1 MEYPSVTEVI
11 NMFVDFSMV
20 STMNFN
26 LSISRGNVVHKY
38 CLAIAKGL
46 TVPELNGEASGYIES
61 FQKWMEYVKPE
72 IVAIEPEVKNDKF
85 GYIGHPDLI
94 YKRGKDIVLLDIKTG
109 QSPCWAWTIQL
120 AAYYYCDLPS
130 GPVDAVEILSPHPQG
145 DLARVLVYP
154 KSVIN
159 KAYSIFINMLNVY
172 RYKNSKEWM
181 PK

>member
-1 MEYPSVTEVI
+1 MDYPSVTQII
-11 NMFVDFSMV
+11 NEFADYSMV

-26 LSISRGNVVHKY
+26 LSISRGNVVHKH
-38 CLAIAKGL
+38 CLAIARGL
-46 TVPELNGEASGYIES
+46 TVPELNGEAQGYIQS
-61 FQKWMEYVKPE
+61 FQKWIDYVKPE
-72 IVAIEPEVKNDKF
+72 IIAVEPEVKNDKF

-94 YKRGKDIVLLDIKTG
+94 YKKNEQVYLLDIKTG
-109 QSPCWAWTIQL
+109 QTPSWTWTIQL

-130 GPVDAVEILSPHPQG
+130 SPISAVEILSPHPLG
-145 DLARVLVYP
+145 DIPRVFRY
-154 KSVIN
+154 SRDSIN